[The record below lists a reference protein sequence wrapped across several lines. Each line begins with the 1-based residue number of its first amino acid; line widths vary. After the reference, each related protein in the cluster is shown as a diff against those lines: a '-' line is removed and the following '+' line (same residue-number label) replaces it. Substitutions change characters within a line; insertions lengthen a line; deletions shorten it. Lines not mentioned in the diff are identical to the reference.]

1 MLFIKAITDK
11 GIRKCHHLTN
21 GENAMSKLRTI
32 LLTGI
37 ILIAGCAG
45 SEPKMESKMDEVR
58 LSSGINLLNFD
69 SSVRPQDDIY
79 QYVNG
84 TWMMNTKIPD
94 DKSSYGSFTE
104 LFDESQENLRVIIE
118 EASSSAE
125 SQSPEIQKVGDYYNS
140 YLNTELI
147 EELGISPLK
156 GELERIENATSYEDI
171 LNIFISNQKTGVQT
185 PIGFF
190 VAQDSKESTRYIL
203 YATQLGLGLPDR
215 DYYFEKSDRF
225 ETIREKYV
233 VHIARI
239 LSLGG
244 QSGAEEKAA
253 RIMEIET
260 GLAKHHWTRVES
272 RDRDKTYNKYDLDG
286 LKSLTPDFD
295 WDAFYAGVGITK
307 SQEIVVR
314 QPSFLEAFNA
324 QWKEVSVDDWKNYFT
339 WKLLDEHAAELNAE
353 FVDANFDF
361 YRKTLRG
368 IQENRP
374 RWKRGV
380 SAVNTVLGEVIGK
393 IYVRKHFKPEAKERM
408 NELVRNLEVAFE
420 ERLENLEWMG
430 PETKEHA
437 LAKLAKFN
445 SKIGYPDEW
454 KDYSSLKIKEND
466 LIGNNIRYSE
476 FEFNRDIAKL
486 SGPIK
491 RYEWFMTPQTVNAY
505 YSPQMNEI
513 VFPAAILQPPFFNM
527 EADDAV
533 NYGGI
538 GAVIGHEL
546 SHGFDDQGRKSDGDG
561 NLKEW
566 WTEDDKSKFNE
577 RAQVMIDQFNGFTP
591 IDSMNVNG
599 ELTLGENIGDMAGLT
614 IAYKA
619 YRNSLNGMEAPVI
632 DGLTGDQRFFIGW
645 AQVWRRKMRDEDL
658 RRRILTDSHSP
669 SNYRVI
675 GALQNMPEFYEAF
688 DVKEGD
694 KMYVPEDKRVK
705 IW

>member
-1 MLFIKAITDK
+1 MLSIKVITDK
-11 GIRKCHHLTN
+11 GTKKCQFLTS
-21 GENAMSKLRTI
+21 GENLMLKLRTS

-45 SEPKMESKMDEVR
+45 TEPKTESKMDEAG
-58 LSSGINLLNFD
+58 LSSGINLSNFD
-69 SSVRPQDDIY
+69 RSVRPQDDIY

-84 TWMMNTKIPD
+84 TWLMNATIPD

-118 EASSSAE
+118 EASSSNE
-125 SQSPEIQKVGDYYNS
+125 SQNPEIQKVGDFYNS
-140 YLNTELI
+140 YMNTELI
-147 EELGISPLK
+147 EELGITPLA
-156 GELERIENATSYEDI
+156 EALERIESAASYEDI
-171 LNIFISNQKTGVQT
+171 LDIFITNQKTGVQT

-190 VAQDSKESTRYIL
+190 VDQDSKESTRYIF
-203 YATQLGLGLPDR
+203 YATQSGLGLPDR
-215 DYYFEKSDRF
+215 DYYFKESDRF

-260 GLAKHHWTRVES
+260 GLAEHHWTRVEN

-286 LKSLTPDFD
+286 LKTLTPDFD
-295 WDAFYAGVGITK
+295 WASFYTGMGLAESK
-307 SQEIVVR
+307 EIVVR

-324 QWKEVSVDDWKNYFT
+324 KWKEVSVEDWKNYFT
-339 WKLLDEHAAELNAE
+339 WKLLDEFAAELNAE
-353 FVDANFDF
+353 FVDENFDF
-361 YRKTLRG
+361 HSKTLRG

-380 SAVNTVLGEVIGK
+380 SAVNRVLGEVIGK
-393 IYVRKHFKPEAKERM
+393 IYVQKHFRPEAKERM
-408 NELVRNLEVAFE
+408 NELVRNLEVAFK

-437 LAKLAKFN
+437 LAKLAKFT

-454 KDYSSLKIKEND
+454 KDYSNLEIKEDD
-466 LIGNNIRYSE
+466 LIGNFLRYSE
-476 FEFNRDIAKL
+476 FEFNRDITKL
-486 SGPIK
+486 SGPIN

-505 YSPQMNEI
+505 YNPQMNEV
-513 VFPAAILQPPFFNM
+513 VFPAAILQPPFFDM

-566 WTEDDKSKFNE
+566 WTEDDESKFNE
-577 RAQVMIDQFNGFTP
+577 RAQVMIDQFNGFIP

-619 YRNSLNGMEAPVI
+619 YRNSLNRKEAPVI

-669 SNYRVI
+669 GNFRVI
-675 GALQNMPEFYEAF
+675 GALQNMPEFYDAF

-694 KMYVPEDKRVK
+694 KMYLQEDKRVK